1 MKRIAVILLLN
12 LSCLAFGQK
21 WVSPN
26 YDRHHLDF
34 RDLGYPGATEI
45 TADDS
50 RISALPSPPDSRY
63 VYGATSGKQAYLF
76 LYDPYIN
83 KVRPLGQIED
93 CEGVH
98 HALVTDNQGHLYIG
112 TGLNLLDEIPL
123 TRDIPGGHRQIEKSL
138 WKDIK
143 QHHAQFTGGRI
154 YRYTTGPADEAVYL
168 PEDEAV
174 VEDLG
179 LIKKNN
185 SIYAM
190 AFNPADNNIY
200 GLTYPDA
207 DFFRLNPTTG
217 EVKNFGPIL
226 SQEVYS
232 GPERSWRTVPRAL
245 LCLENGDVITSG
257 DEGRIIRF
265 DIVEQALEALP
276 CAIPGEYFES
286 WNYYGYPVVEQLIQG
301 EDGVIWGTTSDGFLF
316 QLKMASET
324 IKDMGKPRIT
334 RRVRAATMGIDGTL
348 YMICGELGEP
358 CKLISWDM
366 KANDGYTNWS
376 YISVDRS
383 PYYAK
388 RAYQFDAMATG
399 SDGTIFIGE
408 SDRRGKLFLFLPGGN
423 IFEGGLNRKN
433 PR

>member
-1 MKRIAVILLLN
+1 M
-12 LSCLAFGQK
+12 
-21 WVSPN
+21 P
-26 YDRHHLDF
+26 
-34 RDLGYPGATEI
+34 
-45 TADDS
+45 
-50 RISALPSPPDSRY
+50 
-63 VYGATSGKQAYLF
+63 
-76 LYDPYIN
+76 
-83 KVRPLGQIED
+83 
-93 CEGVH
+93 
-98 HALVTDNQGHLYIG
+98 
-112 TGLNLLDEIPL
+112 
-123 TRDIPGGHRQIEKSL
+123 
-138 WKDIK
+138 
-143 QHHAQFTGGRI
+143 
-154 YRYTTGPADEAVYL
+154 
-168 PEDEAV
+168 
-174 VEDLG
+174 
-179 LIKKNN
+179 
-185 SIYAM
+185 
-190 AFNPADNNIY
+190 FNPADNNIY

-265 DIVEQALEALP
+265 DIVEQTLEALP